1 MSAPSADIGLVF
13 SRELGW
19 AAWDTSLNF
28 VPSFLLTGDY
38 YVRHETSFNVLRND
52 GPLSLRIGVSNDFRS
67 KPLPTQVKTDT
78 AYFLRTT
85 YVWK

>member
-1 MSAPSADIGLVF
+1 MDLLRSEVKLDV
-13 SRELGW
+13 EL
-19 AAWDTSLNF
+19 TFNF
-28 VPSFLLTGDY
+28 VVCLLEVFFFDGEEEL
-38 YVRHETSFNVLRND
+38 VSSVGVWCLRND
-52 GPLSLRIGVSNDFRS
+52 GPLSLRVGVSNDFRS